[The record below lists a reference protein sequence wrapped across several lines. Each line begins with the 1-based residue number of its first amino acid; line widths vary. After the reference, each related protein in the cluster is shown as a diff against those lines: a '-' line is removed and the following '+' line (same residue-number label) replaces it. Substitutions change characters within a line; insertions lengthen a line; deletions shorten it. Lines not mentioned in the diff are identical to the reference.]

1 MYQQFFGFRE
11 EPFSLTPD
19 PAFLYLSQQHGVAY
33 SLLEYGV
40 LQQAG
45 FTVIT
50 GDVGCGKTTL
60 IRRLVDDL
68 GLQVTL
74 GLLDNTHPR
83 LSNLMEWVSMAFGL
97 EYKSK
102 DPVDLYDTFVQFLAA
117 EYTKRRRVILIID
130 EAQNLD
136 AATLEE
142 LRTLSNINAG
152 RHQVLQ
158 IILVGQPE
166 LKAALARPELSQFSQ
181 RVVAHYAL
189 KPLTE
194 AETIG
199 YIHHRLAH
207 VGGRP
212 DLFSPEACRLIH
224 RHAQGIPRLIN
235 LLCGT
240 ALVYAY
246 AEEKKQVNADTIQ
259 TVLDDGA
266 AGLCMGAQAAPDPLG
281 RTPIAELRPPAHAK
295 NGERSPQQATPEA
308 GTRKFGVEDARQLFS
323 NLVKTKS

>member
-1 MYQQFFGFRE
+1 MYEQYFGFRE

-19 PAFLYLSQQHGVAY
+19 PAFLYLSHQHGVAY

-50 GDVGCGKTTL
+50 GDAGCGKTTL
-60 IRRLVDDL
+60 IRRLMDDL

-83 LSNLMEWVSMAFGL
+83 LSNLMEWVCMAFGL
-97 EYKSK
+97 DYESK
-102 DPVDLYDTFVQFLAA
+102 DPVALHDSFVQFLAA
-117 EYTKRRRVILIID
+117 EHRMRRRVILIID

-136 AATLEE
+136 ADTLEE
-142 LRTLSNINAG
+142 LRTLSNINTS

-166 LKAALARPELSQFSQ
+166 LGATLARPELSQFSQ

-194 AETIG
+194 KETLA
-199 YIHHRLAH
+199 YISHRLAH
-207 VGGRP
+207 SGGRQ
-212 DLFSPEACRLIH
+212 DLFTSEACRVIH
-224 RHAQGIPRLIN
+224 HHAQGIPRLIN

-246 AEEKKQVNADTIQ
+246 AEEAKQIGADIVQ
-259 TVLDDGA
+259 TVLNDGA
-266 AGLCMGAQAAPDPLG
+266 AGLCMGAQAAPTPKG
-281 RTPIAELRPPAHAK
+281 RLPSAGPREPAVG
-295 NGERSPQQATPEA
+295 NRENSLPRTGTPEA
-308 GTRKFGVEDARQLFS
+308 ATRKFGVEDARQLFS
-323 NLVKTKS
+323 NLVKSKA

>member
-1 MYQQFFGFRE
+1 MYEQHFGFRQD
-11 EPFSLTPD
+11 PFSLTPD
-19 PAFLYLSQQHGVAY
+19 PDFLYLSHQHGVAY
-33 SLLEYGV
+33 SVLEYGV

-50 GDVGCGKTTL
+50 GDAGCGKTTL
-60 IRRLVDDL
+60 IRRLVEDL
-68 GLQVTL
+68 RLQVTL

-83 LSNLMEWVSMAFGL
+83 LNNLMEWVSMAFGL
-97 EYKSK
+97 EYKAK
-102 DPVDLYDTFVQFLAA
+102 DPVDLYDSFVQFLA
-117 EYTKRRRVILIID
+117 EEHTQRRRVILIID

-136 AATLEE
+136 AETLEE

-166 LKAALARPELSQFSQ
+166 LRAKLARPALSQFSQ

-194 AETIG
+194 DETLG
-199 YIHHRLAH
+199 YIQHRLTHA
-207 VGGRP
+207 GGQP

-224 RHAQGIPRLIN
+224 RHSQGIPRLIN

-246 AEEKKQVNADTIQ
+246 AGEAQQVGADTIQ
-259 TVLDDGA
+259 SVLNDGA
-266 AGLCMGAQAAPDPLG
+266 AGLCMGTQAAPTSTTSRAPMEP
-281 RTPIAELRPPAHAK
+281 RQPTPAK
-295 NGERSPQQATPEA
+295 GNRASPKAAPEA
-308 GTRKFGVEDARQLFS
+308 TIRPFGVEDARQLFTK
-323 NLVKTKS
+323 LAKTKP

>member
-1 MYQQFFGFRE
+1 MYDNHFGFRQD
-11 EPFSLTPD
+11 PFSLTPD
-19 PAFLYLSQQHGVAY
+19 PEFLYASHQHSVAY
-33 SLLEYGV
+33 SILEYGV

-60 IRRLVDDL
+60 IRRLVEDL
-68 GLQVTL
+68 RLKVTL

-83 LSNLMEWVSMAFGL
+83 LTNLMEWVSMAFGL
-97 EYKSK
+97 AYKGK
-102 DPVDLYDTFVQFLAA
+102 DPVDLYDSFVQFLA
-117 EYTKRRRVILIID
+117 EEHLQRRRVILIID

-136 AATLEE
+136 PETLEE

-166 LKAALARPELSQFSQ
+166 LRDTLSRPALSQFSQ

-189 KPLTE
+189 RPL
-194 AETIG
+194 AESETLE
-199 YIHHRLAH
+199 YIRHRLTHA
-207 VGGRP
+207 GGQP
-212 DLFSPEACRLIH
+212 DVFSPEACQLIH
-224 RHAQGIPRLIN
+224 RHSSGTPRLIN

-246 AEEKKQVNADTIQ
+246 AQELQRVDADTVQ
-259 TVLDDGA
+259 AVLNDGA
-266 AGLCMGAQAAPDPLG
+266 AGLCMGAQAIPATKTPQASTEPRHPSPVERTTQPTEPPRAAP
-281 RTPIAELRPPAHAK
+281 
-295 NGERSPQQATPEA
+295 
-308 GTRKFGVEDARQLFS
+308 TRKFGVQDARQLFS
-323 NLVKTKS
+323 GLAKNQR

>member
-1 MYQQFFGFRE
+1 MYQQYFGFRE

-19 PAFLYLSQQHGVAY
+19 PAFIYLSEQHSVAY

-60 IRRLVDDL
+60 IRRLIDDL

-83 LSNLMEWVSMAFGL
+83 LDNLMEWVSMAFGL
-97 EYKSK
+97 DYKAK
-102 DPVDLYDTFVQFLAA
+102 DAVDLYDSFVQFLAA
-117 EYTKRRRVILIID
+117 EYAARRRVILIID

-136 AATLEE
+136 PDTLEE

-152 RHQVLQ
+152 RHRVLQ
-158 IILVGQPE
+158 MILVGQPE
-166 LKAALARPELSQFSQ
+166 LKATLDRPELSQFSQ

-194 AETIG
+194 AETQG
-199 YIHHRLAH
+199 YIEHRLAH
-207 VGGRP
+207 AGGRP
-212 DLFSPEACRLIH
+212 NLFNPEACRLIH
-224 RHAQGIPRLIN
+224 RQAKGIPRLIN
-235 LLCGT
+235 LLCST

-246 AEEKKQVNADTIQ
+246 AEEVEQIGADTIQ
-259 TVLDDGA
+259 TVLEDGA
-266 AGLCMGAQAAPDPLG
+266 AGLCMGAKATKGPEPRIASTAPGKATPRDPGADG
-281 RTPIAELRPPAHAK
+281 R
-295 NGERSPQQATPEA
+295 PQSSREQATQ
-308 GTRKFGVEDARQLFS
+308 RFSVEDARQLFS
-323 NLVKTKS
+323 NLVKPKP

>member
-1 MYQQFFGFRE
+1 MYEQYFGFRQD
-11 EPFSLTPD
+11 PFSLTPD
-19 PAFLYLSQQHGVAY
+19 PDFLYLSHQYGVAY
-33 SLLEYGV
+33 SVLEYGV

-68 GLQVTL
+68 RLQATL

-102 DPVDLYDTFVQFLAA
+102 DPVDLYDSFVQFLAA
-117 EYTKRRRVILIID
+117 EHTMRRRVILIVD

-136 AATLEE
+136 TETLEE
-142 LRTLSNINAG
+142 LRTLSNINTG

-166 LKAALARPELSQFSQ
+166 LRATLARRELRQFSQ
-181 RVVAHYAL
+181 RVVTHYAL

-194 AETIG
+194 DETLG
-199 YIHHRLAH
+199 YIQHRLTHA
-207 VGGRP
+207 GGRP
-212 DLFSPEACRLIH
+212 DLFSPEACRLVH
-224 RHAQGIPRLIN
+224 RHSQGIPRLIN

-246 AEEKKQVNADTIQ
+246 AEEAQQVGADTIQ
-259 TVLDDGA
+259 AVLKDGA
-266 AGLCMGAQAAPDPLG
+266 AGLCMGTQAAPMPEV
-281 RTPIAELRPPAHAK
+281 PKAP
-295 NGERSPQQATPEA
+295 GEPRQPSPVIRDRSAPEA
-308 GTRKFGVEDARQLFS
+308 ATRQFGVEDARQLFS
-323 NLVKTKS
+323 KLAKTKP